1 MLCHHRFFG
10 YIQGFCFL
18 ASMIY
23 FRGDL
28 RNIIIKISLNNA
40 IIVFQHILTAFL
52 KVVSLNLPLTFLHF
66 LNVAISMK
74 VLWTWS
80 TSTKRIRQTR
90 NCEECIFIMEPFCNI
105 IKCAVI
111 QRPSG
116 HGPKVLYVKRSK
128 GPSFGHFY
136 AAAIETMLLS

>member
-1 MLCHHRFFG
+1 
-10 YIQGFCFL
+10 
-18 ASMIY
+18 MIY

-74 VLWTWS
+74 VLWT
-80 TSTKRIRQTR
+80 
-90 NCEECIFIMEPFCNI
+90 
-105 IKCAVI
+105 
-111 QRPSG
+111 
-116 HGPKVLYVKRSK
+116 
-128 GPSFGHFY
+128 
-136 AAAIETMLLS
+136 